1 MPTSIYNNSLGYTIS
16 KEDDTFTI
24 TVNTGINNIAVA
36 LYREDSCKD
45 NTYITIKE
53 PEIIT
58 ESITFKLPIIDGL
71 YKLSIII
78 DENIYD
84 YFFPYYGNLLK
95 SIINDVELVLCD
107 SESCKDCG
115 DVSNKDLTSVL
126 LKMMSYYILT
136 MKYNSAF
143 LNKSFECLEC
153 SLIDANQCLLMNE
166 KILSKKE
173 NTELFNKVISTF
185 YLGFY
190 FAEKVHSANE
200 DIDKKFKYNKIK
212 SCIISKGISTDCIEN
227 NINNM
232 ATFSITSEQYINLP
246 PSTVGNISINVL
258 NRATTVLTLAH
269 FTTSTTPAYSDP
281 ENDPADAVR
290 IDSLPADGTL
300 QYNNGS
306 WVNVTLGQII
316 SAADITAGKLRYVSP
331 NQNASKTN
339 TFNFSV
345 RDTGS
350 MQFKS

>member
-107 SESCKDCG
+107 SEGCKDCG

-126 LKMMSYYILT
+126 LKMISYYILT
-136 MKYNSAF
+136 MKYNNAF

-153 SLIDANQCLLMNE
+153 SCQY
-166 KILSKKE
+166 
-173 NTELFNKVISTF
+173 ELFMNG
-185 YLGFY
+185 YAGFGSMY
-190 FAEKVHSANE
+190 NTKPHFVN
-200 DIDKKFKYNKIK
+200 YNKEHSKSVFDIK
-212 SCIISKGISTDCIEN
+212 K
-227 NINNM
+227 
-232 ATFSITSEQYINLP
+232 
-246 PSTVGNISINVL
+246 
-258 NRATTVLTLAH
+258 
-269 FTTSTTPAYSDP
+269 
-281 ENDPADAVR
+281 
-290 IDSLPADGTL
+290 
-300 QYNNGS
+300 
-306 WVNVTLGQII
+306 
-316 SAADITAGKLRYVSP
+316 
-331 NQNASKTN
+331 
-339 TFNFSV
+339 
-345 RDTGS
+345 
-350 MQFKS
+350 